1 MVEMDV
7 DDPTWSAN
15 DARVGNVA
23 AQNETLRTSFEQALM
38 KGGGFVKIVHLSQET
53 LEVCWNM
60 FQPTTGERI
69 LHVHAMSDKYFM
81 YMQNPPYFACTCN
94 SICFMRAHAIR

>member
-7 DDPTWSAN
+7 DDPIWRSAN
-15 DARVGNVA
+15 DEMVGNVA

-38 KGGGFVKIVHLSQET
+38 IGGGFVKIIHLSHET

-60 FQPTTGERI
+60 FQPSTGERI
-69 LHVHAMSDKYFM
+69 LHVHAMSEQIFHVHAKPPIFCEH
-81 YMQNPPYFACTCN
+81 MQ
-94 SICFMRAHAIR
+94 